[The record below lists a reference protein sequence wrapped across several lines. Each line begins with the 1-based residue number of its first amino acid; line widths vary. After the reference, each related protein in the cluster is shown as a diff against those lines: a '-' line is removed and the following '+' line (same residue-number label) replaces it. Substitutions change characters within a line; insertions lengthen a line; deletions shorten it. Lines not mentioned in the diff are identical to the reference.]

1 MAGTEEKRK
10 KTKKKSK
17 IQIIASQI
25 AGLFGIGFY
34 NLYYVEKNLLNDI
47 EIFESQI
54 EVEIRKATDGDI
66 RQILKRLD
74 HKDRKNF
81 EYNIAIEST
90 CHVATHKN
98 KIAGFSWANLKY
110 IYIDGMKVA
119 ELPAKGSY
127 HGDTYVFPEFRGNKI
142 LLKLV
147 SAVYADLKK
156 AGCIFTG
163 TIIAK
168 NNATSIA
175 TTKKFHVKFQTTHIL
190 RLPGPKSLIIG
201 KRFLIGI
208 SSDFCGT
215 SR

>member
-17 IQIIASQI
+17 NQIIASRI
-25 AGLFGIGFY
+25 AGFFGLGFY

-47 EIFESQI
+47 EIFESRI
-54 EVEIRKATDGDI
+54 EVEIRKATDKDI
-66 RQILKRLD
+66 HQILKQLD

-90 CHVATHKN
+90 CYIAAHKN
-98 KIAGFSWANLKY
+98 KIAGYSWANLKY

-127 HGDTYVFPEFRGNKI
+127 HADTYVFPEFRGNKI

-147 SAVYADLKK
+147 SSVYADLKK

-163 TIIAK
+163 TIITK
-168 NNATSIA
+168 NNAASIA
-175 TTKKFHVKFQTTHIL
+175 TTKKFHVKFQTTRIL
-190 RLPGPKSLIIG
+190 RLPGPKSLFIG
-201 KRFLIGI
+201 KRFLIGVA
-208 SSDFCGT
+208 SDFCDT
-215 SR
+215 SM